1 MSNEFGFVTTNKK
14 KGCMEENEP
23 TVKIDQA
30 VILAYVKRAED
41 SNTIL
46 FSDDEK
52 KEELLKL
59 FKDPYLEMEKVH
71 FDGKTPLDDGECYEV
86 NLSQNGQEL
95 IERQY
100 VTTMGEASG
109 LSDYEPTGS
118 DEETSD
124 VIRVIYAFAGKKLI
138 FKRTP
143 KSQQLRDSKIIS
155 MDGEPRVT
163 GMVNVLAIDERVDAV
178 YNVLT
183 HKFYF
188 TDFQAAKHVFGPLEV
203 YYRSATQDEVD
214 EWLDPGIFD
223 IDSSFDTFSISTPN
237 RKKMILASQELKI
250 DLTDAETIGRI
261 SAYAGRHAPKMLFI
275 NGKFNIKK
283 NGDITEALRLI
294 TGSYYQNEITGDLM
308 VANTPKKAK

>member
-1 MSNEFGFVTTNKK
+1 
-14 KGCMEENEP
+14 MEENEP
-23 TVKIDQA
+23 TVSINQA
-30 VILAYVKRAED
+30 VLLAYVKRAED

-46 FSDDEK
+46 FADDEK

-71 FDGKTPLDDGECYEV
+71 FDGKTLLDDNECYEV

-95 IERQY
+95 IERQF
-100 VTTMGEASG
+100 VTVMSEVSG
-109 LSDYEPTGS
+109 LSDYEPTAS

-124 VIRVIYAFAGKKLI
+124 NIRVIYAFNGKKLI

-143 KSQQLRDSKIIS
+143 KSRQLRDSTIIS
-155 MDGEPRVT
+155 MDGEPHVS
-163 GMVNVLAIDERVDAV
+163 GMLNVLALDERVDAV
-178 YNVLT
+178 YNVVT

-188 TDFQAAKHVFGPLEV
+188 ADFQAAKHVFGPLEV

-250 DLTDAETIGRI
+250 DLADTETIGRI
-261 SAYAGRHAPKMLFI
+261 AAYAGRYAPKMLFV

-283 NGDITEALRLI
+283 NADITEALRLI
-294 TGSYYQNEITGDLM
+294 TGSYYQNEITGDVM
-308 VANTPKKAK
+308 VAHTPRKAT